1 MGFSFDSKNSKK
13 RRIISDINITP
24 FVDVLLVLLV
34 IFMIAAPMM
43 TSSVNLELPKGAA
56 TPASE
61 KSQPIVISVK
71 DDGSIFLQ
79 DEAVKLTLIPSKLT
93 DLTSGNL
100 NSKIL
105 VRADKKLDYGRVME
119 VVKTVS
125 LAGYNQIVLVTEL
138 AQ

>member
-1 MGFSFDSKNSKK
+1 MASSFDFKNSKK
-13 RRIISDINITP
+13 RRIVSEINITP

-43 TSSVNLELPKGAA
+43 TSSVNLELPKGTAVA
-56 TPASE
+56 SSE
-61 KSQPIVISVK
+61 KSQPIIISVK
-71 DDGSIFLQ
+71 EDGSIFLQ
-79 DEAVKLTLIPSKLT
+79 DEAIKLALIPSKIT
-93 DLTSGNL
+93 YITAGNL

-125 LAGYNQIVLVTEL
+125 LAGFNQVVLVTEL